1 MVISISSSSSSGSG
15 VEGALVQAAL
25 LLDREERR
33 DVQAEVGRDAAH
45 RGDVLGR
52 GNRLAVEEPQSVA
65 VESLGRVQ
73 ALAVRL
79 EIGRATGD
87 DGPLRVVDVGRIDG
101 NDPVR
106 SAKGCK

>member
-1 MVISISSSSSSGSG
+1 MVISISSSSSGSG

-79 EIGRATGD
+79 EIGRAAGD